1 MGIIKQGILGGFSGK
16 VANVVGTSWKG
27 IAVVKSQPL
36 SVANPKT
43 AAQVAQRTKLAACVK
58 ILQPILSEVIKP
70 LNDRFAGQ
78 MSGYNYVLQ
87 KSINAFSETGF
98 LLKPAEFKISRATA
112 KAQLIDAI
120 AAETKI
126 NKYKVSWSSDA
137 GEGYALA
144 NDKGYL
150 VCINGCNNAVASKT
164 GFVRSAGQAVV
175 EFQDGEVVEEDSLN
189 FYLAFLR
196 SDGTI
201 GFAQAYGQVEAIP
214 V

>member
-43 AAQVAQRTKLAACVK
+43 AAQVAQRNKLSACVRT
-58 ILQPILSEVIKP
+58 LQPILSEVIKP

-78 MSGYNYVLQ
+78 MSGYNYALQ
-87 KSINAFSETGF
+87 KSIEAFDSSGNLAAPQNF
-98 LLKPAEFKISRATA
+98 RISRATA

-120 AAETKI
+120 AAEGKI
-126 NKYKVSWSSDA
+126 NKYKVSWTSDA

-144 NDKGYL
+144 TDKGY
-150 VCINGCNNAVASKT
+150 VVGINTSTGAVAYST
-164 GFVRSAGQAVV
+164 DFVRSANRAFV
-175 EFQDGEVVEEDSLN
+175 EWAADEVVDGDQLA

-196 SDGTI
+196 ADGTV
-201 GFAQAYGQVEAIP
+201 GFAQSFQLVDAFI
-214 V
+214 